1 MSKPQSLSPL
11 PFKTDDE
18 IVIMREAG
26 RIVARVHA
34 ELADAIA
41 PGVSTWD
48 LDNLAAEVIAQ
59 HDAISAFLGYA
70 GFPAHTCVSINE
82 ELVHG
87 IPKRYR
93 RLKAGDIVSI
103 DVGVRYQGY
112 IGDSA
117 WTYAVGQVSAQ
128 ALELMKVTKE
138 SLYAGIAAAQAGN
151 VINDVSRAVQQHV
164 ERHRFHVVR
173 QFTGHGVG
181 REMHEPPQV
190 LNFERNYAEGYQTMP
205 IGLVFA
211 LEPMVQ
217 VGTWRTRILRDKW
230 TVISQDRSLTAHFEH
245 TIAIT
250 REGPRILTKL

>member
-1 MSKPQSLSPL
+1 MRKRQPAPPMPL
-11 PFKTDDE
+11 KTDQE
-18 IVIMREAG
+18 IRIMREAG

-34 ELADAIA
+34 ALAQAVA
-41 PGVSTWD
+41 PGVSTWE
-48 LDNLAAEVIAQ
+48 LDTLAADVIAQ
-59 HDAISAFLGYA
+59 HGATSAFLGYG

-87 IPKRYR
+87 IPKKRR
-93 RLKAGDIVSI
+93 RLQVGDIVSI
-103 DVGVRYQGY
+103 DVGVKHQGY

-117 WTYAVGQVSAQ
+117 WTYAVGKVSEQASRLMQV
-128 ALELMKVTKE
+128 TRD
-138 SLYAGIAAAQAGN
+138 SLYAGIAAAQEGN

-190 LNFERNYAEGYQTMP
+190 LNFERKYAEAYQKMP
-205 IGLVFA
+205 AGLVFA

-217 VGTWRTRILRDKW
+217 VGTWRTRTLRDKW
-230 TVISQDRSLTAHFEH
+230 TVISQDRSLAAHYEH